1 MEEGAELVV
10 CIKEYGSAEEMTETL
25 DKEIGDTKSTL
36 GEYLR
41 RLDEIR
47 NLAEKSKKIR
57 EVVMKLAGKKAATE
71 SLGEIEIGS
80 LNIVLDANP
89 FHELTAI
96 ESVVRSHQERLLILQ
111 EARERLKPLS
121 QLGDTEG
128 IKFLAVESN
137 GVPERILFKIS

>member
-1 MEEGAELVV
+1 MVV
-10 CIKEYGSAEEMTETL
+10 EIKEYKSAQEIAETL

-57 EVVMKLAGKKAATE
+57 EVVMKLAGKKTTNE
-71 SLGEIEIGS
+71 NLGEITVGTI
-80 LNIVLDANP
+80 NIILDANP

-111 EARERLKPLS
+111 KAREALKWLD

-128 IKFLAVESN
+128 LKYLVVETE
-137 GVPERILFKIS
+137 GVPERILFKIQ

>member
-10 CIKEYGSAEEMTETL
+10 CIKGYGSAEEMTETL

>member
-1 MEEGAELVV
+1 MVTQ
-10 CIKEYGSAEEMTETL
+10 IKEYTSAQAISEAL
-25 DKEIGDTKSTL
+25 DKELSETKSLL

-47 NLAEKSKKIR
+47 TLAEKSKKVR
-57 EVVMKLAGKKAATE
+57 EIVMKLSGKKPTND
-71 SLGEIEIGS
+71 SPSEITVGS
-80 LNIVLDANP
+80 INIILDANA

-96 ESVVRSHQERLLILQ
+96 ETVVRSHQERLLALQ
-111 EARERLKPLS
+111 KAREALKWLD

-128 IKFLAVESN
+128 LKYLVLEDE

>member
-1 MEEGAELVV
+1 MVV
-10 CIKEYGSAEEMTETL
+10 EIKEYASAEEIAETL
-25 DKEIGDTKSTL
+25 DKEISDTKSTL

-41 RLDEIR
+41 RLDDIR
-47 NLAEKSKKIR
+47 ALAEKSKKIH

-71 SLGEIEIGS
+71 SLGEISIGS

-96 ESVVRSHQERLLILQ
+96 EEVVRSHQERLLVLQ
-111 EARERLKPLS
+111 KAREALKWLD
-121 QLGDTEG
+121 QIGDTEG
-128 IKFLAVESN
+128 LKYLVVETD

>member
-1 MEEGAELVV
+1 LVV
-10 CIKEYGSAEEMTETL
+10 YIKEYGSAEEMAETL

-47 NLAEKSKKIR
+47 NLAEKSKKVR

-71 SLGEIEIGS
+71 SLGEITVGD
-80 LNIVLDANP
+80 LNIVLDANS

-96 ESVVRSHQERLLILQ
+96 ESVVRSHQERLLVLQ
-111 EARERLKPLS
+111 EAREGLKPLS